1 MKVISIISQKG
12 GVGKTTLAITLAVE
26 ASRHEKNTILIDLD
40 PQASASFWND
50 NRKEDLGPAI
60 IAIPPA
66 RLEHYLKASQETGV
80 DFVFI
85 DTPPF
90 AKDIAY
96 DAAKFAD
103 FVLIPA
109 RPAILDII
117 AMTRTVDLI
126 KAFSKNAAV
135 VLTFC
140 PHVGKEIEETEEAI
154 HQLNIN
160 LCPIFIGN
168 RIAFSRSQQSGL
180 SAQEYEP
187 KGKAAEEIKQLYEYM
202 CIQVG
207 LK

>member
-12 GVGKTTLAITLAVE
+12 GVGKTTLAIALAVE
-26 ASRHEKNTILIDLD
+26 ASKQGKNTLLIDLD

-50 NRKEDLGPAI
+50 SRTEELGPAI
-60 IAIPPA
+60 TAIPPA
-66 RLEHYLKASQETGV
+66 RLEHYLKASKETGV

-96 DAAKFAD
+96 DAAKFAN

-126 KAFSKNAAV
+126 KTFSKNAAV
-135 VLTFC
+135 ALTFC
-140 PHVGKEIEETEEAI
+140 PPIGKELEETKEAI
-154 HQLNIN
+154 AQLDID

-168 RIAFSRSQQSGL
+168 RIAFSRAQQSGL
-180 SAQEYEP
+180 AAQEYEP
-187 KGKAAEEIKQLYEYM
+187 NGKAAEEIKQLYAYM

-207 LK
+207 A